1 MSSEKKVRCGH
12 IALAGRPNVG
22 KSSLLNTLVGEHL
35 ALVSAK
41 AQATRMPVVG
51 IRTDGPVQ
59 YIFHDLPRLL
69 DPAYPLQ
76 ERMRA
81 LAEEELKHADMVLQ
95 LVPADHPNESI
106 DLSTMTRRPVL
117 MVSTKGDL
125 VSPEHRV
132 ELAKRGMVVSA
143 KTGEGIDD
151 LLRTIAGRLPDR
163 DHTFVDDEIGTQP
176 VRFFAAEYLR
186 EAAFE
191 MLQDELP
198 YAFAAEIQEFRET
211 EDPVFVR
218 ANLFVETRSQKQIV
232 IGAGGRVIREIG
244 KHARVRLEQLIG
256 RPVYLETWVQ
266 VLPKW
271 RRDPVQLRRLGF

>member
-1 MSSEKKVRCGH
+1 MSARCGH

-35 ALVSAK
+35 SLVSAK

-51 IRTDGPVQ
+51 IRTEGEIQ
-59 YIFHDLPRLL
+59 YIFHDLPGLL

-76 ERMRA
+76 ERMRS
-81 LAEEELKHADMVLQ
+81 LAEAELKQADIVLH
-95 LVPADHPNESI
+95 LIPANQPDESL
-106 DLSTMTRRPVL
+106 DLSTLTRRPVL
-117 MVSTKGDL
+117 KVYTKGDL
-125 VSPEHRV
+125 ASPDRQA
-132 ELAKRGMVVSA
+132 ELAKSGAVVSSI
-143 KTGEGIDD
+143 TGAGIDE
-151 LLRTIAGRLPDR
+151 LLRALGSRLPTR

-176 VRFFAAEYLR
+176 LRFFATEYLR

-191 MLQDELP
+191 LLQDELP
-198 YAFAAEIQEFRET
+198 YAFAAEIQEFREA

-218 ANLFVETRSQKQIV
+218 ANLFVETQSQKQIV
-232 IGAGGRVIREIG
+232 IGAGGRMIREIG
-244 KHARVRLEQLIG
+244 KHARARLEKLIG